1 MTDIDDV
8 YDGAEERARL
18 GAILEERYLAML
30 RAVHAAMI
38 AQFGMDAERFRLTD
52 SAVNQILVEAA
63 HQVVRIDET
72 TRQLIAEQLRVG
84 QELGLSTWEIAH
96 GKPEVGY
103 RGIEGLYSETWKGRA
118 DTIARTELQHAQNE
132 AALNRYAATGMVDM
146 VEIVDGDYDAACA
159 ERNGKIVPISERPQ
173 LLHPNC
179 TLGLI
184 PVLREGF
191 V

>member
-1 MTDIDDV
+1 MPDIDDV
-8 YDGAEERARL
+8 YDGDAERERL
-18 GAILEERYLAML
+18 SDILEQRYLQML
-30 RAVHAAMI
+30 RAVHATMI
-38 AQFGMDAERFRLTD
+38 ELFGLDAERFRLTD

-84 QELGLSTWEIAH
+84 QALGLSTWEIAH
-96 GKPEVGY
+96 GRPDIGY

-132 AALNRYAATGMVDM
+132 ASINRYAATGMVDH

-159 ERNGKIVPISERPQ
+159 ERNGRIVPISERPQ

-179 TLGLI
+179 TLALI
-184 PVLREGF
+184 PVLREGII
-191 V
+191 